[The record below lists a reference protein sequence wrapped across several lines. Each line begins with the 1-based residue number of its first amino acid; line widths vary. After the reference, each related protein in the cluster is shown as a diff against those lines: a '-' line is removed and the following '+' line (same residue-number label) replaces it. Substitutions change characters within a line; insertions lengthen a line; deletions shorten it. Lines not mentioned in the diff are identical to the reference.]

1 MSKPKNVF
9 KFLVKAGIIIGYIG
23 LIVILIL
30 QALTPGSES
39 SDISN
44 SVGDKFDEIATGIQ
58 KPEVDVVS
66 VEDIK
71 ILSLTVGKNEY
82 DEDIILYIGQ
92 SGTVDCKVYPSDAT
106 NPSLSYSSSDGD
118 VLSVYPSGKF
128 VAEGVGTATITV
140 SSIENDDIADKITV
154 TVSEIAPEKIEI
166 DNIPTELHVE
176 EKHMLEVEFT
186 PKNTS
191 DKSVTWE
198 SSDKSVLSV
207 SKSGSLTAKKEGTAT
222 ITVTSVADPTLTA
235 SVEITVLPKSED
247 PIIPAES
254 LTVKADESVGYIG
267 STLKLS
273 AALYP
278 ADADG
283 KIEWYSSNEKI
294 ATVSQKGVVTCIAA
308 GSVTITAKC
317 GDTIEDSI
325 SITVKEVLSENIYLE
340 FDGIRKDG
348 DGDGNAYA
356 LKQGESGKVIATL
369 DENATIFDITYSSS
383 DESVA
388 RIGADGVIE
397 ALSGGSTTITVSTSY
412 DGEVTEVSFL
422 LNIER
427 ITLKDTIENFYYIIR
442 KSIGHFGAFLVLGF
456 LGSFTYYIIFKK
468 DLKGKLLAFAVNLV
482 AGFAVAGITEILQ
495 LPYFTQ
501 GRYCSFDDVLLDFSG
516 YCTSSI
522 PIYLV
527 IILWQIV
534 MMIVRRIRGNK

>member
-1 MSKPKNVF
+1 MSKSKNVF
-9 KFLVKAGIIIGYIG
+9 KFLLKAGIIIGYIG

-39 SDISN
+39 SNISN
-44 SVGDKFDEIATGIQ
+44 SVGDKFDEIATDIQ
-58 KPEVDVVS
+58 KPEAEAVL
-66 VEDIK
+66 VEDVK

-82 DEDIILYIGQ
+82 EEDIILYIGQ

-106 NPSLSYSSSDGD
+106 NPSLSYSSSDED

-128 VAEGVGTATITV
+128 VAEGEGTATITV
-140 SSIENDDIADKITV
+140 SSVENGEIADEITV
-154 TVSEIAPEKIEI
+154 TVSKINPEKIEI
-166 DNIPTELHVE
+166 GNIPTELHVGE
-176 EKHMLEVEFT
+176 RHKLEVKFT
-186 PKNTS
+186 PMNTS

-207 SKSGSLTAKKEGTAT
+207 SKSGSLTANKEGTAT

-235 SVEITVLPKSED
+235 SVEITILPELD
-247 PIIPAES
+247 IPVIPPES
-254 LTVKADESVGYIG
+254 LTLKADDSVGYIG

-273 AALYP
+273 AKLYP

-283 KIEWYSSNEKI
+283 NIEWYSSDEDI

-317 GDTIEDSI
+317 GETIEDHI
-325 SITVKEVLSENIYLE
+325 TITVKEVLSENIYLE
-340 FDGIRKDG
+340 FEDIRKDG

-356 LKQGESGKVIATL
+356 IKQGESGKVIATL
-369 DENATIFDITYSSS
+369 DENATIFDITYTSS

-388 RIGADGVIE
+388 KIGTDGVIE

-412 DGEVTEVSFL
+412 DGEVTEVSFQ
-422 LNIER
+422 LNVER
-427 ITLKDTIENFYYIIR
+427 ITLKDTIENFYYVIR

-468 DLKGKLLAFAVNLV
+468 NLTGKLLAFVVNLA

-527 IILWQIV
+527 IIIAQIV
-534 MMIVRRIRGNK
+534 MMIVRKIRSNK